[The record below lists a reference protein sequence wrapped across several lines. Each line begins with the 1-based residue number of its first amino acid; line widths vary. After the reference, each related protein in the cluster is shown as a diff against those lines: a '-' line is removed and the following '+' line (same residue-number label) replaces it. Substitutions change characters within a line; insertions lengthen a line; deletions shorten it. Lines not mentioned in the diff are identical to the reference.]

1 VLTIAVALASPP
13 APVVVLDVVPEPME
27 AGGTI
32 GGAAFLSRR
41 DRVPVDAT
49 CACDTP
55 QLTCEVGA
63 PSRLDVALSISDSN
77 DVPTDH
83 GYLGS
88 CTASDTTVDVEVR
101 LVASV
106 PDPWWQGTTLV
117 FPSIPSTSLYAMK
130 RVRLP
135 AELRDE
141 ELHGSLDTE
150 AWTRAPMATG
160 CYLPED
166 NASVVMVHLA
176 PGEHGDVDCL
186 EGPDHRY
193 TLKVVDID
201 RVGM

>member
-1 VLTIAVALASPP
+1 MLTIAAALASPP
-13 APVVVLDVVPEPME
+13 TPIVVLDVVPEPME

-41 DRVPVDAT
+41 DRVPADALCT
-49 CACDTP
+49 CDNP

-63 PSRLDVALSISDSN
+63 PSRIDVALSIAGSD

-83 GYLGS
+83 GYLGI
-88 CTASDTTVDVEVR
+88 CTASDTTVAVEVR

-117 FPSIPSTSLYAMK
+117 FPTIPSTSLYAMK

-135 AELRDE
+135 AGLRAE
-141 ELHGSLDTE
+141 ELHGSLD
-150 AWTRAPMATG
+150 ADVGTRGAMATG
-160 CYLPED
+160 CFLPED
-166 NASVVMVHLA
+166 DDGVVMVHLA
-176 PGEHGDVDCL
+176 PGEHVDVDCL
-186 EGPDHRY
+186 EGPDHSY
-193 TLKVVDID
+193 TLKVVDVD